1 MSIWG
6 RLGGPFGELF
16 GAFWKPRRAKFAPKP
31 VLKAYPH
38 QKREFFTGTTF
49 SNTKTPVSDPKM
61 ASKKA
66 QDGPKRLPRRSSR
79 AILGLLK
86 IVLNLDLFWVP
97 FWTILAPKM
106 GLHSAGGNC
115 IERSGKWSSFCM
127 LFWAH
132 PSRSKRPQ
140 DPPKRLQDP
149 PKNTPRGP
157 KNLPRPPQE
166 APRPP
171 QEAPR
176 SPQEPSKTPQEAV
189 RDPFKRS
196 QEQPQRPWEVPS
208 LPQNSQTLFFQ
219 MCSISFIFS
228 SRYA

>member
-1 MSIWG
+1 M
-6 RLGGPFGELF
+6 P
-16 GAFWKPRRAKFAPKP
+16 
-31 VLKAYPH
+31 
-38 QKREFFTGTTF
+38 
-49 SNTKTPVSDPKM
+49 
-61 ASKKA
+61 

-140 DPPKRLQDP
+140 DPPKRPQDP
-149 PKNTPRGP
+149 PKSTQRGP
-157 KNLPRPPQE
+157 KKLPRPPQE
-166 APRPP
+166 AAKHLKMALSAVPTHSIS
-171 QEAPR
+171 QR
-176 SPQEPSKTPQEAV
+176 SPKSPTSPNI
-189 RDPFKRS
+189 
-196 QEQPQRPWEVPS
+196 
-208 LPQNSQTLFFQ
+208 LPQNATMKRRAGGGGPPWGSQ
-219 MCSISFIFS
+219 
-228 SRYA
+228 